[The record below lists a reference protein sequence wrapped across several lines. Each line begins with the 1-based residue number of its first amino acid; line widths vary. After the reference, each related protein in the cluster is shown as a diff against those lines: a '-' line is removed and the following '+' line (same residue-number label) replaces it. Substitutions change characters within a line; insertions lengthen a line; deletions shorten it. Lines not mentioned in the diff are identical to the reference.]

1 MSDQTATLGVL
12 YAGYDQKRGRDDIVY
27 MSVNVYWEDVSIR
40 LPELPKY
47 LSWYVTVDT
56 SGDGKSR
63 FCYRC
68 GERSRVEGTYLMRP
82 RSVAVFTV
90 INNQGN

>member
-1 MSDQTATLGVL
+1 MDDGTAALGIL
-12 YAGYDQKRGRDDIVY
+12 YAGYDRKRGRDDVVY
-27 MSVNVYWEDVSIR
+27 LAVNVYWEDVNIQ

-47 LSWYVTVDT
+47 LDWYAVVNTA
-56 SGDGKSR
+56 GDGQSR

-68 GERSRVEGTYLMRP
+68 GERSRVDSGFLMRP

-90 INNQGN
+90 NYTY